1 MIWKM
6 YISTG
11 HIIHIHVLI
20 SLVFCFTSSNVHD
33 WLLCVLLSVI
43 TINKVLSKCGFIIL
57 WTILECTYLEMRQK
71 KIDVISLEMFL
82 YEQLILNFIFY
93 FAAKK
98 VPFFSWN
105 KYWNQKKKL
114 IRVGYKT
121 YLYEKWNIPRIR
133 KNVIEIL
140 KIHGKKSILLDKF
153 NADIFHVR
161 GSGLF
166 IC

>member
-33 WLLCVLLSVI
+33 WLLCVSLSVI

-71 KIDVISLEMFL
+71 KKKMLFPLKCFYMNSWFLISFSTLQQKKSLFFL
-82 YEQLILNFIFY
+82 GTNTEI
-93 FAAKK
+93 K
-98 VPFFSWN
+98 
-105 KYWNQKKKL
+105 KKKL

-121 YLYEKWNIPRIR
+121 YIYMRNETYR
-133 KNVIEIL
+133 E
-140 KIHGKKSILLDKF
+140 
-153 NADIFHVR
+153 
-161 GSGLF
+161 
-166 IC
+166 